1 MESKLKRKNFFI
13 PIFYIVVGIILGVGA
28 MFFSAPKKVK
38 LEKEYPEVAKLSETN
53 NLTCELVAENYI
65 GALNNCNEKKV
76 KTSTELAKPERQD
89 EGAII
94 KDEYGNDIITDASE
108 VKIRQVLWRR
118 EGESIF
124 LKTDRLIQ
132 ALEDKEIESKYTIS
146 HESEKFLIATG
157 LTESTL
163 ATQSATIFLDKEQ
176 GLLTQTTNSSGLFC
190 STNLSTR
197 SSLYRCY

>member
-1 MESKLKRKNFFI
+1 MESKLKHKNFFT
-13 PIFYIVVGIILGVGA
+13 PIFYIVVGVLIGVGA
-28 MFFSAPKKVK
+28 MLFSSPQKVK
-38 LEKEYPEVAKLSETN
+38 LEKEYPEVSKLSDLN
-53 NLTCELVAENYI
+53 SLTCELVAENYI

-76 KTSTELAKPERQD
+76 KTATELAKPERQA
-89 EGAII
+89 EGARL
-94 KDEYGNDIITDASE
+94 KDDFGNDVITDASE
-108 VKIRQVLWRR
+108 VKIRQILWRK

-132 ALEDKEIESKYTIS
+132 ALEDKEVESRYTIS

-176 GLLTQTTNSSGLFC
+176 GLLTKTTNSSGLFC
-190 STNLSTR
+190 GTTLSTR
-197 SSLYRCY
+197 SLLYRCY

>member
-1 MESKLKRKNFFI
+1 MDSKLKRKNFII
-13 PIFYIVVGIILGVGA
+13 PIFYVAVGIILGAGA
-28 MFFSAPKKVK
+28 MFFSAPQKVK
-38 LEKEYPEVAKLSETN
+38 LEKEYPEVAKLSDTN
-53 NLTCELVAENYI
+53 SLTCEVVAENYI
-65 GALNNCNEKKV
+65 GALNNCNEKNV
-76 KTSTELAKPERQD
+76 KISSELAKPERQD
-89 EGAII
+89 EGMRL
-94 KDEYGNDIITDASE
+94 KDEHGNDVITDASE
-108 VKIRQVLWRR
+108 VKIRQILWRR
-118 EGESIF
+118 DGETIF

-163 ATQSATIFLDKEQ
+163 ATHSATIFLDKEQ
-176 GLLTQTTNSSGLFC
+176 GLLMQTTNSSGLFC